1 MSSLNSEQENA
12 IKTHLKLSS
21 WKDDEIE
28 VFMKNF
34 LKIFT
39 QEIENLEDFKK
50 ILSEEKILARKKKTI
65 LETFLIGS
73 IFSGNLH
80 LFSDNEIF
88 KKFAEEFRNN
98 PEKIAFQKEVFE
110 MFFREHPD
118 ELKNAPDEIFIEK
131 PFFQEIYEN
140 IFGEKWTQ
148 K

>member
-1 MSSLNSEQENA
+1 MFSLNSEQENV

-39 QEIENLEDFKK
+39 QEITNLEDFKK
-50 ILSEEKILARKKKTI
+50 ILSEEKILANKKQII
-65 LETFLIGS
+65 LKSFFVGL

-80 LFSDNEIF
+80 LFEENEIF
-88 KKFAEEFRNN
+88 QKFAEEFRNN

-110 MFFREHPD
+110 MFFRENPD

-140 IFGEKWTQ
+140 IFGEKWRQ